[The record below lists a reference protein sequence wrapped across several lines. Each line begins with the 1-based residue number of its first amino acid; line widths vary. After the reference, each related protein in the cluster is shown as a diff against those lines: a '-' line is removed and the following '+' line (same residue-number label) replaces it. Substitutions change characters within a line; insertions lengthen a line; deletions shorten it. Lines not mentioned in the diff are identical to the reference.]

1 MYDLPSSLIAITL
14 FAVSSAEYPPVCASY
29 SRSSRRCLTI
39 FFSRFSMYASPHFGR
54 RLFRRR
60 LTGLKIFTGF
70 SPTSDSNGM
79 SSMNALWSPTP
90 NPNGI
95 TQALLISSSL
105 DTQRPSIGRFPWKKV
120 APGLAPV
127 CSLIA
132 SLRSGP
138 SLSASALP
146 RLPSITCSLWSKNK
160 MILSPAVRHCFISVM
175 RCLRNRIR
183 GHVRSFFLVMKYR
196 RCCW

>member
-1 MYDLPSSLIAITL
+1 MEASDKNGILQHLIFLQIFSACRMYDFPSSSIAITL

-29 SRSSRRCLTI
+29 RRSRRRCLTM

-54 RLFRRR
+54 WLFRRR
-60 LTGLKIFTGF
+60 LMGLRILTGF

-95 TQALLISSSL
+95 TQALLMSRSL
-105 DTQRPSIGRFPWKKV
+105 DTHSPSINREPRKKV
-120 APGLAPV
+120 APGLVPV

-138 SLSASALP
+138 SLFARAFP
-146 RLPSITCSLWSKNK
+146 RQPSITCLLWSLRGQVCLLPRATA
-160 MILSPAVRHCFISVM
+160 LSA
-175 RCLRNRIR
+175 
-183 GHVRSFFLVMKYR
+183 
-196 RCCW
+196 